1 MNDFGPAES
10 LKRQKALYEAERAG
24 KAVPALT
31 DEEAARVHEK
41 IKALEK
47 LIKERVRAKYKLEV
61 QFGKGRTSS
70 GAPYPGVISCW
81 LSGTKLHGG
90 GDEKIYECPRCEAI
104 ILPYQIDNIVTR
116 CGQCG
121 GTMKSSDTIGE
132 RYYKL
137 TEQDWAHAILRVFM
151 RLEMDADIY
160 LKYHPTDIRYK
171 AAMEMARNRGGEEIA
186 KARRRRGLHIYPLRN
201 IISDTKHGSDLY
213 KRIRVFINA

>member
-1 MNDFGPAES
+1 MSDFGPAES
-10 LKRQKALYEAERAG
+10 LKRQKELYEAEQSG
-24 KAVPALT
+24 KTIQPISAE
-31 DEEAARVHEK
+31 EEARVIDK
-41 IKALEK
+41 MKALAK
-47 LIKERVRAKYKLEV
+47 LMQERVRAKYKLEV

-70 GAPYPGVISCW
+70 GFPFPGVINCW

-90 GDEKIYECPRCEAI
+90 GDEKIYECPYCEGI
-104 ILPYQIDNIVTR
+104 ILPYQIDNIVTH

-121 GTMKSSDTIGE
+121 QTMKSSQTIGE

-137 TEQDWAHAILRVFM
+137 TEQDWAHAILKVFM

-186 KARRRRGLHIYPLRN
+186 KARGNRGLHIYPLKN

-213 KRIRVFINA
+213 KRIRIFINA